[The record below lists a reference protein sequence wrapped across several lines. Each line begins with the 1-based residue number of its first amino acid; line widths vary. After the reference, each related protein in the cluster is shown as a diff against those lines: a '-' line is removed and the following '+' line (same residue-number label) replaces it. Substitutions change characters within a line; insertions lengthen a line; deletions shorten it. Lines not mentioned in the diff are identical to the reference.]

1 MVCQSSQGIYICI
14 TNITV
19 CRTPP
24 RLIKLTGLTDVGEIV
39 LTYFKMWYIII
50 ITTNEMVSMRT
61 HRRTPLE
68 LQLRRRSFLGL
79 LCRTSYLSNHFF
91 MFFVFDTQKS
101 GKCKTI
107 YRFSVKIFG
116 GKRGIR
122 TLGTLLTY
130 TRVPV
135 VRLRP
140 AQPSFHPY
148 SALRACGASDGT

>member
-1 MVCQSSQGIYICI
+1 MIAYKGLNCHITYYGENWTFYCEKAYLDTKIC
-14 TNITV
+14 
-19 CRTPP
+19 
-24 RLIKLTGLTDVGEIV
+24 LILI
-39 LTYFKMWYIII
+39 F
-50 ITTNEMVSMRT
+50 R
-61 HRRTPLE
+61 
-68 LQLRRRSFLGL
+68 
-79 LCRTSYLSNHFF
+79 
-91 MFFVFDTQKS
+91 
-101 GKCKTI
+101 
-107 YRFSVKIFG
+107 KIFG